1 MDIQA
6 DYSCYIT
13 LNNKTDVDFELI
25 DTLVVSGEWPDS
37 QPPNTI
43 DANSSVSIT
52 LKDKFGATGSQGSVA
67 YSLKFK
73 KYPDTKITFK
83 LEFYDP
89 YGPWY
94 DNFLGGS
101 TNHPDLISVNV
112 HPYSKAG
119 HPFNAEADIFALKV
133 LSSGEGEKA
142 VAEIDKAAKAQLAA
156 ARAQSHGLRDTT
168 ALAKRPFQ
176 ANFSIGFKPE
186 GFIPINKDPVHE
198 NIAIAAFIKADQL
211 PQGTTYNNLNPK
223 QWEYFRGLLW
233 NDDPSCLLFDDK
245 VDNNRDFGAGLE
257 WYDAFKAGPAN
268 CMTRRS
274 HFGDL
279 QCLHGMATK
288 NGEAPED
295 TKRYILTWLE
305 VMYKLACGNQ
315 GTAVQDK
322 LKTVLPAQFNGSTN
336 PTSDAT
342 LKQLLLATTPNYRF
356 SNLQRRALGVCL
368 HIIQDSYAIGHT
380 QRCLLNPGDQ
390 ANRDENGYIQFK
402 PGTYGRWGSVISF
415 HCYSGQDDDRHSHY
429 DSLEGVAPVPKQ
441 LSTFDK
447 ILGARDAIDKSAG
460 LINFFTA
467 QTKWEDGVKQFLEQ
481 DVFALAPNA
490 KPANSDVD
498 GNVGPCITAGGAR
511 AMSDTRY
518 QDLEYAAGLQRKLAS
533 LEGGNS
539 GGLDIEAVP
548 SSPLWAR
555 HSNGKRSLK
564 RLALLVL
571 LGVFALVV
579 AIVSSAVMSRL
590 VAKVLF

>member
-25 DTLVVSGEWPDS
+25 DTLVVSGQWPDS

-52 LKDKFGATGSQGSVA
+52 LNDKLGAAGSQGSVA
-67 YSLKFK
+67 YSLKLK
-73 KYPDTKITFK
+73 KFPDTKITFK
-83 LEFYDP
+83 LDFSDP
-89 YGPWY
+89 YSPWN

-101 TNHPDLISVNV
+101 TNHPELISINV

-142 VAEIDKAAKAQLAA
+142 IAEIDKAAKAQLAA
-156 ARAQSHGLRDTT
+156 ARAQNKCLMDST
-168 ALAKRPFQ
+168 AVAKRPFQ

-186 GFIPINKDPVHE
+186 GYIPINKDPVHE
-198 NIAIAAFIKADQL
+198 NIAIAAFIKAEQL

-233 NDDPSCLLFDDK
+233 NDDPSCLLFDDR

-257 WYDAFKAGPAN
+257 WYNAFKAGPAN

-295 TKRYILTWLE
+295 TKRNILTWME

-322 LKTVLPAQFNGSTN
+322 LKAALPAQFNGSTD

-380 QRCLLNPGDQ
+380 QRCLLNPEDQ
-390 ANRDENGYIQFK
+390 ANRDE
-402 PGTYGRWGSVISF
+402 S
-415 HCYSGQDDDRHSHY
+415 DDDRHSHY
-429 DSLEGVAPVPKQ
+429 DSLEGVSPVPKQ

-460 LINFFTA
+460 LINFFTT

-481 DVFALAPNA
+481 EVFALAPNA
-490 KPANSDVD
+490 KPANSEVD
-498 GNVGPCITAGGAR
+498 GNVGSCTMPTSAL
-511 AMSDTRY
+511 AMSDTRN
-518 QDLEYAAGLQRKLAS
+518 QDLEYVAGLQRKLAS
-533 LEGGNS
+533 LEGNHS
-539 GGLDIEAVP
+539 GGLDIEAMHG
-548 SSPLWAR
+548 SSLWAR
-555 HSNGKRSLK
+555 RTNGKRSLK
-564 RLALLVL
+564 RLAVYVL

-579 AIVSSAVMSRL
+579 AIMSSAVMSRL
-590 VAKVLF
+590 VAKTLF